1 MTYQT
6 TQTTP
11 SRADADGAVERDADL
26 GSISTNHAGPGAVAQ
41 AYARLAPIY
50 DFVFGKALDTGRRAL
65 AAAAS
70 AHQPASLLE
79 VGVGS
84 GLTLPLYPASTE
96 VVGIDLSE
104 DMLARARARAAAM
117 PGRRIELRRL
127 NAEHMPFADASF
139 EMVTVPYVLSVTP
152 DAARFVR
159 EIRRVCKPGGTIV
172 IANHFNDGALWTA
185 VGKVAGPFMRR
196 VGVNREFRFDE
207 QILCYD
213 WDVVSARRVDLFG
226 LSTLVEIRNQPRG
239 ARAVD
244 R

>member
-1 MTYQT
+1 MTYH
-6 TQTTP
+6 TTP
-11 SRADADGAVERDADL
+11 TRADADGAVERDDNDSAATTAG
-26 GSISTNHAGPGAVAQ
+26 GSGPGAVAR
-41 AYARLAPIY
+41 AYARVAPFY
-50 DFVFGKALDTGRRAL
+50 DVVFGKVLEPGRRAL

-70 AHQPASLLE
+70 AHQPATLLE

-84 GLTLPLYPASTE
+84 GLALPLYPASTE

-104 DMLARARARAAAM
+104 DMLERARARAATL

-139 EMVTVPYVLSVTP
+139 DVVTVPYVLSVTP

-172 IANHFNDGALWTA
+172 IVNHFSDGPLWTA
-185 VGKVAGPFMRR
+185 IGRIARPLMRR

-213 WDVVSARRVDLFG
+213 WDVVSARRVDLCG
-226 LSTLVEIRNQPRG
+226 LATLVEIRNQPRLHQADG
-239 ARAVD
+239 R
-244 R
+244 